1 MTRVSSRHI
10 NFAVR
15 LHKQTIPQINRYT
28 VNGGSDTGKTAKLAQ
43 HFSVNESMRTNDG
56 RKVGKGTLRGEM
68 DRKRAKCPHSF

>member
-28 VNGGSDTGKTAKLAQ
+28 VNGGSVQ
-43 HFSVNESMRTNDG
+43 E
-56 RKVGKGTLRGEM
+56 
-68 DRKRAKCPHSF
+68 KR